1 MHQAIPEFYPKNAI
15 DSRLTSALR
24 SPKIYQRIKALAIKL
39 LLLLSR
45 SPLQVS
51 NSFCLTEDAVFLANI
66 SKLIDSIE

>member
-15 DSRLTSALR
+15 DSLR

-51 NSFCLTEDAVFLANI
+51 NSFSLTEDAVFLANI